1 MKKTSSAIT
10 LGLLAAMLALASC
23 NTMSGIGEDVSAGGK
38 KLDESATKH
47 KNY

>member
-1 MKKTSSAIT
+1 MKKASLLLP

-23 NTMSGIGEDVSAGGK
+23 NTMEGLGEDIQAGGK
-38 KLDESATKH
+38 KLDESASKH